1 MQEDVLPCTQK
12 DRVIKMIS
20 FVHKGNF
27 KNTEKFFDR
36 IMHRSYKDILAS
48 YGERGVKALAAA
60 TPKDTGKTA
69 DSWTYTIEEGKGTVS
84 IVWSNTNVN
93 KGLNIAVLLQYG
105 HGTRNGGYVQGRDY
119 INSALQPLFDEIANK
134 AWEEVVSK

>member
-1 MQEDVLPCTQK
+1 
-12 DRVIKMIS
+12 MIS

-69 DSWTYTIEEGKGTVS
+69 DSWTYSIEEGKGTVS

-119 INSALQPLFDEIANK
+119 INPALQPLFDEIANK
-134 AWEEVVSK
+134 AWEEVVTK